1 MDVDGNAFRR
11 AIEQGES
18 KGQLKRLTGK
28 GFSGTFQLVDG
39 ANKTGGKYEDA
50 IENAIISMNEPKQ
63 VSVSGLRDYLSC
75 WHNEYNTDNR
85 PTVLKSA
92 LARSEARG
100 WLQQV
105 SGRGFSGSYRLM
117 YPYYPSPKQLWGKDY
132 KEEKKKVPEENTK
145 KKDTSSKGKKR
156 AVEYSEEEEEESEEE
171 EFVPAPKKRGAPK
184 ARYESCFWLTY
195 SSRQYRVTGQMWWPR
210 KRSLLSRRKVKQKK
224 RRRSS

>member
-92 LARSEARG
+92 LARSVARG

-132 KEEKKKVPEENTK
+132 KEEENTK
-145 KKDTSSKGKKR
+145 KKETSSKGKKR
-156 AVEYSEEEEEESEEE
+156 TVEYFEDEEEESEEE

-184 ARYESCFWLTY
+184 ARYESCFSLTE
-195 SSRQYRVTGQMWWPR
+195 
-210 KRSLLSRRKVKQKK
+210 L
-224 RRRSS
+224 

>member
-75 WHNEYNTDNR
+75 WHKEYNTDNR

-100 WLQQV
+100 CSDTGSSLV
-105 SGRGFSGSYRLM
+105 SPVSSSSSSLVFFS
-117 YPYYPSPKQLWGKDY
+117 
-132 KEEKKKVPEENTK
+132 
-145 KKDTSSKGKKR
+145 
-156 AVEYSEEEEEESEEE
+156 
-171 EFVPAPKKRGAPK
+171 
-184 ARYESCFWLTY
+184 
-195 SSRQYRVTGQMWWPR
+195 
-210 KRSLLSRRKVKQKK
+210 SLLFSC
-224 RRRSS
+224 SW